1 MQTQIEALKI
11 QLDQLESELE
21 SMECTSKKKKTE
33 KESVSLFLEF
43 GLGFVLFFCYQIFMS
58 LFGAVVLLYRSRFC
72 DCRVGSLC
80 IFPVDI
86 IPNCH

>member
-33 KESVSLFLEF
+33 KESVSLGFWVGFFLLPDIHFIVWCNSFMIQIKILWLQSREF
-43 GLGFVLFFCYQIFMS
+43 MYIP
-58 LFGAVVLLYRSRFC
+58 SRH
-72 DCRVGSLC
+72 
-80 IFPVDI
+80 
-86 IPNCH
+86 NT

>member
-43 GLGFVLFFCYQIFMS
+43 GLGFWVVVFFATRYS
-58 LFGAVVLLYRSRFC
+58 
-72 DCRVGSLC
+72 
-80 IFPVDI
+80 
-86 IPNCH
+86 CHCLVQ

>member
-33 KESVSLFLEF
+33 KESVSLFGVWF
-43 GLGFVLFFCYQIFMS
+43 GFFVFLLPDIHVIVWCSSFIVQIK
-58 LFGAVVLLYRSRFC
+58 VL
-72 DCRVGSLC
+72 
-80 IFPVDI
+80 
-86 IPNCH
+86 